1 MPIRRQPSK
10 SPAPK
15 GELPAKTPRKQPPKC
30 NGLDGKAW
38 LRNSISVWGDI
49 QKSAAETA
57 LKHPALFPE
66 QLVGRLIETFLRPG
80 VGTVLDPFAGTGS
93 TLVAALRRGHS
104 AVGFELSEKFF
115 ELASFRIA
123 MVEEAEREECMISL
137 HKRSALTLSDHVA
150 PDSVDLCVTSPP
162 YWDILNQKRTAD
174 YKGVR
179 HYGNLSGDLGTIAD
193 YGEFLERLTEVFRG
207 VLSALKPGGYC
218 CVVVMDLRKK
228 DKFFPFHSDLATA
241 LTGIGF
247 DWDDLIVWNRQAEY
261 SNLRPLGYPAVFRVN
276 KVHEFVVILR
286 KPAVPA
292 KHPGAGTGRSR
303 KRAK

>member
-1 MPIRRQPSK
+1 MPPRPKPSH
-10 SPAPK
+10 PK
-15 GELPAKTPRKQPPKC
+15 VEPPAKTPRKQAAKC

-49 QKSAAETA
+49 QKSAEETA

-80 VGTVLDPFAGTGS
+80 QGTVLDPFAGTGS

-115 ELASFRIA
+115 EMASRRIA
-123 MVEEAEREECMISL
+123 LVEAESEGCSITL
-137 HKRSALTLSDHVA
+137 HKASALEISDHVA
-150 PDSVDLCVTSPP
+150 PESIDLCVTSPP
-162 YWDILNQKRTAD
+162 YWNILNQKRTAD

-179 HYGNLSGDLGTIAD
+179 HYGNLQGDLGTIED
-193 YGEFLERLTEVFRG
+193 YGEFLERLTDVFRG
-207 VLSALKPGGYC
+207 VLAALKPGGYC

-228 DKFFPFHSDLATA
+228 NKFFPFHSDLATA
-241 LTGIGF
+241 LTRIGF

-261 SNLRPLGYPAVFRVN
+261 NNLRPLGYPAVFRVN

-286 KPAVPA
+286 KPVAVPVT
-292 KHPGAGTGRSR
+292 KSSQRNAGTR
-303 KRAK
+303 KRAV